1 VRRRAAPARA
11 RSRPLRAGALV
22 APFDGSTPPD
32 LSLSKMGKSEKRKAP
47 EPDTVLEHG
56 NGTILKVRV
65 TNFMC
70 HQHLEVELG
79 PRINFI
85 VGENGSGKSAV
96 LTALMVCLGTK
107 KGAKERSDKGLKGF
121 IREGSNFAKVE
132 VSIRN
137 VGNDAFEPQMNHGD
151 VITVERTIS
160 ASGSGS
166 FKIRNKAGKEIGSSR
181 EMLLRMMDHFNI
193 DVDNPIVV
201 MTQDSSRQF
210 LHSGKDTDKY
220 KFFVKATLL
229 EDIQVKLQWIKEQVK
244 EMDALI
250 EAKEQELP
258 TLQTN
263 VENLEKEAESFQ
275 KMEEFVKEQEQ
286 WRNRL
291 AWSEVYKVEKD
302 MAELEVELDSY
313 RGTHT
318 TELAQQRR
326 KTEEQLEQSKT
337 NLAEVKARLTECT
350 EKTSQ
355 AKNDLEAAKVKRAQ
369 LAGQA
374 KREDTSILSHNNE
387 IRSMEQ
393 EKEMLEKELE
403 ESRALMQQQSQAQDI
418 SLQRA
423 VDAAREHRDKLKREM
438 DAAVANAHELPR
450 KKRDAEGEKM
460 RAESAIREADQNFR
474 NCENSLKEARNERG
488 GILVKFGQNMP
499 KLAEAL
505 KKHAAQF
512 EKPPLGPIGVYVKLK
527 GPELGEGGGAARR
540 TVPQSLP
547 REQHEGPLDP
557 GSAHALVRRASEHHR
572 RQLQPREVHDRGAQ
586 APAQF
591 VDEDAGRPRVRQPG
605 RAQFHHRSHAGG
617 ALDPR
622 PRRGTG
628 EGYRQEQA
636 DVPQRQRGFHPWR
649 SHHQPDERDE
659 RRPRVQIGTRPEVGG
674 GQETA
679 RGAADGADAAGEER
693 SGARERAAEGQGRG
707 VRGAQQ
713 AGERRVSKEDGRAGS
728 TEKGGGGP

>member
-1 VRRRAAPARA
+1 
-11 RSRPLRAGALV
+11 
-22 APFDGSTPPD
+22 
-32 LSLSKMGKSEKRKAP
+32 MGKSEKRKAP

-263 VENLEKEAESFQ
+263 VENL
-275 KMEEFVKEQEQ
+275 
-286 WRNRL
+286 
-291 AWSEVYKVEKD
+291 
-302 MAELEVELDSY
+302 
-313 RGTHT
+313 
-318 TELAQQRR
+318 
-326 KTEEQLEQSKT
+326 
-337 NLAEVKARLTECT
+337 
-350 EKTSQ
+350 
-355 AKNDLEAAKVKRAQ
+355 
-369 LAGQA
+369 
-374 KREDTSILSHNNE
+374 
-387 IRSMEQ
+387 
-393 EKEMLEKELE
+393 
-403 ESRALMQQQSQAQDI
+403 
-418 SLQRA
+418 
-423 VDAAREHRDKLKREM
+423 
-438 DAAVANAHELPR
+438 
-450 KKRDAEGEKM
+450 
-460 RAESAIREADQNFR
+460 
-474 NCENSLKEARNERG
+474 
-488 GILVKFGQNMP
+488 
-499 KLAEAL
+499 
-505 KKHAAQF
+505 
-512 EKPPLGPIGVYVKLK
+512 
-527 GPELGEGGGAARR
+527 
-540 TVPQSLP
+540 
-547 REQHEGPLDP
+547 
-557 GSAHALVRRASEHHR
+557 
-572 RQLQPREVHDRGAQ
+572 
-586 APAQF
+586 
-591 VDEDAGRPRVRQPG
+591 
-605 RAQFHHRSHAGG
+605 
-617 ALDPR
+617 
-622 PRRGTG
+622 
-628 EGYRQEQA
+628 
-636 DVPQRQRGFHPWR
+636 
-649 SHHQPDERDE
+649 
-659 RRPRVQIGTRPEVGG
+659 
-674 GQETA
+674 
-679 RGAADGADAAGEER
+679 
-693 SGARERAAEGQGRG
+693 
-707 VRGAQQ
+707 
-713 AGERRVSKEDGRAGS
+713 
-728 TEKGGGGP
+728 